1 MPTMQFR
8 KAKGL
13 AALTLAAAL
22 ALAPL
27 TPARAAATPGATRV
41 ADTDTY
47 NSYRQVLGN
56 QDSTLEDGCVW
67 VDKTVTTGPITFTG
81 DSGTVVVDNDSDFLV
96 TYSAL
101 ATSTQILSETQAP
114 VDVVFVL
121 DFSASMAW
129 GQYQDGKGTVTDQ
142 AGSRVQAMVDAV
154 NEAIDLLAN
163 GSEENRVGIVVFNR
177 GAQVMLQLQQV
188 EPKADKNYLAITHWS
203 ATPGAD
209 DGNNGNVQ
217 VTSQI
222 GLHRTIPLDSYTNIQ
237 AGLYGGLEML
247 AEAAST
253 TAEINGQTVPRIPN
267 LILMSD
273 GAPTTFSAAA
283 TGDEWWNGLTNT
295 PIGTG
300 DNNTPHS
307 GNGFLPLLTAAYM
320 KNRVTAHYGA
330 DGSNPARIYTI
341 GFMTAQQNEGMRTMA
356 DLVLEPGAYWNA
368 QNEFSAT
375 GVPAVNAVNTAWQ
388 QYRAGTAPTV
398 RYTQSG
404 GERDYTVAVA
414 PEPYNPTSLVYPNA
428 YYPAENADEL
438 WEAFQQ
444 IINTIT
450 NTAKGPTKVENDD
463 PVHSGYLTYTDP
475 IGEYMEVKQVKS
487 ILWAGIQFKLEAGY
501 TATPVPQP
509 DGGTLQ
515 TYTGH
520 FETDSGGKTFDSPV
534 YGRGNVDDIL
544 ITVRTDAFGRQ
555 TLQVAVPASA
565 IPIRVNTVT
574 LDVDNTPVD
583 NQNNNAFPLRLC
595 YTVGLQDGVV
605 RPDGT
610 LNTDPDRGGVSAAYL
625 ADHTVDGQVCFY
637 SNLYEDDRQGTIT
650 VGSANAAFTSA
661 DTNPFY
667 FLQQP
672 VPLYLDPACT
682 QRATGSF
689 DPDRNY
695 YFLDSYYAGVGSA
708 VTART
713 RVVMRSGSSLTDW
726 VELTDS
732 GWQIRQDAPRRGNL
746 YDLIRLKAGNP
757 TLTAVSSFYP
767 TFEGDDAHNGRF
779 VSYLGNNGRLALAAP
794 ASLTVAKAVE
804 AEPGLTAPANSVFPF
819 TLTIPGKAS
828 EMVTAVRRTADG
840 AQSAEELSFDGG
852 GAASFALQAGESLTI
867 PDVQGMDYTVR
878 EETAGRPLGFTL
890 TDAAAEP
897 AGSGSFT
904 PQDSQV
910 AGSIGTDPVTVTFTN
925 TYDAAFA
932 PGTGPFEL
940 PVAKTLAGDRTD
952 WQAGERYIFRL
963 RPADG
968 TNPNAGLLIA
978 QDTLTLDA
986 AHPTGRFVLDPA
998 RLLQDSRLETLRA
1011 LAAAPASPESAAPDK
1026 APGATPAP
1034 ASPETAATPE
1044 TARRRASPAQP
1055 GLQTLTGEAAA
1066 LTPEQARA
1074 VLGGIPGQY
1083 TYWIEE
1089 TGDPDALAAQGITM
1103 DRSRYEVTI
1112 TITDDGAGS
1121 LSAAL
1126 TGFVRLAGPDGTAL
1140 PAPEPVGQASFVN
1153 TVALPEPTPR
1163 PTASPAPT
1171 PEATPDATRDPGRP
1185 SSTPAPDVVTVHSPT
1200 ATPRPSPTASPSPAP
1215 AARPA
1220 IPATGDPFPWL
1231 GVLGSI
1237 LLGAL
1242 GLGLLQW
1249 FRQRRL

>member
-1 MPTMQFR
+1 M
-8 KAKGL
+8 
-13 AALTLAAAL
+13 
-22 ALAPL
+22 
-27 TPARAAATPGATRV
+27 
-41 ADTDTY
+41 
-47 NSYRQVLGN
+47 
-56 QDSTLEDGCVW
+56 
-67 VDKTVTTGPITFTG
+67 
-81 DSGTVVVDNDSDFLV
+81 
-96 TYSAL
+96 
-101 ATSTQILSETQAP
+101 
-114 VDVVFVL
+114 
-121 DFSASMAW
+121 
-129 GQYQDGKGTVTDQ
+129 
-142 AGSRVQAMVDAV
+142 
-154 NEAIDLLAN
+154 
-163 GSEENRVGIVVFNR
+163 
-177 GAQVMLQLQQV
+177 
-188 EPKADKNYLAITHWS
+188 
-203 ATPGAD
+203 
-209 DGNNGNVQ
+209 
-217 VTSQI
+217 
-222 GLHRTIPLDSYTNIQ
+222 
-237 AGLYGGLEML
+237 
-247 AEAAST
+247 
-253 TAEINGQTVPRIPN
+253 
-267 LILMSD
+267 
-273 GAPTTFSAAA
+273 
-283 TGDEWWNGLTNT
+283 
-295 PIGTG
+295 
-300 DNNTPHS
+300 
-307 GNGFLPLLTAAYM
+307 
-320 KNRVTAHYGA
+320 
-330 DGSNPARIYTI
+330 
-341 GFMTAQQNEGMRTMA
+341 
-356 DLVLEPGAYWNA
+356 
-368 QNEFSAT
+368 
-375 GVPAVNAVNTAWQ
+375 
-388 QYRAGTAPTV
+388 
-398 RYTQSG
+398 
-404 GERDYTVAVA
+404 
-414 PEPYNPTSLVYPNA
+414 
-428 YYPAENADEL
+428 
-438 WEAFQQ
+438 
-444 IINTIT
+444 
-450 NTAKGPTKVENDD
+450 
-463 PVHSGYLTYTDP
+463 
-475 IGEYMEVKQVKS
+475 
-487 ILWAGIQFKLEAGY
+487 
-501 TATPVPQP
+501 
-509 DGGTLQ
+509 
-515 TYTGH
+515 
-520 FETDSGGKTFDSPV
+520 
-534 YGRGNVDDIL
+534 
-544 ITVRTDAFGRQ
+544 
-555 TLQVAVPASA
+555 
-565 IPIRVNTVT
+565 
-574 LDVDNTPVD
+574 
-583 NQNNNAFPLRLC
+583 
-595 YTVGLQDGVV
+595 
-605 RPDGT
+605 
-610 LNTDPDRGGVSAAYL
+610 
-625 ADHTVDGQVCFY
+625 
-637 SNLYEDDRQGTIT
+637 
-650 VGSANAAFTSA
+650 
-661 DTNPFY
+661 
-667 FLQQP
+667 
-672 VPLYLDPACT
+672 
-682 QRATGSF
+682 
-689 DPDRNY
+689 
-695 YFLDSYYAGVGSA
+695 
-708 VTART
+708 
-713 RVVMRSGSSLTDW
+713 
-726 VELTDS
+726 
-732 GWQIRQDAPRRGNL
+732 
-746 YDLIRLKAGNP
+746 
-757 TLTAVSSFYP
+757 
-767 TFEGDDAHNGRF
+767 
-779 VSYLGNNGRLALAAP
+779 
-794 ASLTVAKAVE
+794 E

-910 AGSIGTDPVTVTFTN
+910 AGSIGTDSVTVTFTN

-952 WQAGERYIFRL
+952 WQAGERYTFRL

-1171 PEATPDATRDPGRP
+1171 PDVTPDATRDPGRP